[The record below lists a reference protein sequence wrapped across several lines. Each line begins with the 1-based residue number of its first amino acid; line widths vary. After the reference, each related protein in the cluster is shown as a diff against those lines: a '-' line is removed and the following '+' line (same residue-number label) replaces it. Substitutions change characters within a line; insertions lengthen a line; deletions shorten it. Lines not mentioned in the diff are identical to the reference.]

1 MAEPT
6 ARTVAVTVRYFA
18 AARAAAGVTEEVL
31 PVRASPEIDGKPDA
45 TTTVGAVIAVIAD
58 RHGTGLARVLPRC
71 SYLLD
76 EVAVH
81 GPSTPVRDGQVIDV
95 LPPFAGG

>member
-1 MAEPT
+1 MTAHPT
-6 ARTVAVTVRYFA
+6 DTLTLTIRYYA
-18 AARAAAGVTEEVL
+18 AAAAAAGVEEERVDVPGPATVRSLLDSRSQRFGAEFATVL
-31 PVRASPEIDGKPDA
+31 Q
-45 TTTVGAVIAVIAD
+45 
-58 RHGTGLARVLPRC
+58 RC

-81 GPSTPVRDGQVIDV
+81 DLDSPLHPGAQLDV